1 MADMRREARA
11 VVESGAFGAPL
22 TERRVAYMR
31 YLGQGHEIA
40 VPVETERLGAD
51 DGRALQAAYD
61 REYELLFKRT
71 IPDADV
77 EVLSWGLTVSTAEK
91 MPAADEPGRLSG
103 SPEPAGWR
111 DVHDTES
118 GETAQV
124 PLYRRSELGAGDGL
138 DGPALIV
145 EEQTSTFVSRTF
157 RAVLEPAGN
166 IVLERRV

>member
-1 MADMRREARA
+1 
-11 VVESGAFGAPL
+11 
-22 TERRVAYMR
+22 
-31 YLGQGHEIA
+31 
-40 VPVETERLGAD
+40 
-51 DGRALQAAYD
+51 
-61 REYELLFKRT
+61 
-71 IPDADV
+71 
-77 EVLSWGLTVSTAEK
+77 
-91 MPAADEPGRLSG
+91 MPAADEPGRQISG

-157 RAVLEPAGN
+157 RAVLEPARKYRAGTTGLRGPN
-166 IVLERRV
+166 DGEAETDSMSLPGR